1 MKRVKVSPKRVKE
14 PGNSVNPSQF
24 RVKVLQNRVNIM
36 STTIVLMKP
45 PQSFLR
51 ITIKGVG
58 AMNERLQLYLD
69 NVEKIRLYFGVD
81 GEKFAKRMAIQ
92 LTLRGIRFY
101 YHDYEEVQKHIKVN
115 TKWYSTPRSSI
126 KIGHAY
132 YVQFAKEPE
141 KVVQALKQQSMLPKP
156 KLANVEDSYIAA
168 IYIKDDEHVQKM
180 NELKGALAKQP
191 SLKYS
196 THTLSQCALLT
207 TRSESAEELATTYKR
222 YYSRLID
229 LKWKRGRETYQAAF
243 LLTMGTGTF
252 DDTTWDKV
260 KELATIIQTANSKL
274 EPRHYSV
281 VCLLALAKFEVTE
294 FPALNE
300 IHDEI
305 CKVIKANP
313 KYENTLLIAT
323 QIYTSNEAFGDL
335 PKYDIDFIDMVL
347 QGVDDGFGGDG
358 GDGGGGGGD

>member
-1 MKRVKVSPKRVKE
+1 MKE
-14 PGNSVNPSQF
+14 Q
-24 RVKVLQNRVNIM
+24 
-36 STTIVLMKP
+36 
-45 PQSFLR
+45 
-51 ITIKGVG
+51 
-58 AMNERLQLYLD
+58 LQLYVD

-81 GEKFAKRMAIQ
+81 GERYAKKMAIQ

-101 YHDYEEVQKHIKVN
+101 YHDYEEVQKHIKAN

-126 KIGHAY
+126 KIAHAY

-141 KVVQALKQQSMLPKP
+141 KVVHAFKQQSMIPKP
-156 KLANVEDSYIAA
+156 KLAVIEDSYIAA

-180 NELKGALAKQP
+180 NELKGALDKQP

-196 THTLSQCALLT
+196 PHTLSQCALLA
-207 TRSESAEELATTYKR
+207 TRPESSEQLATTYER

-229 LKWKRGRETYQAAF
+229 LKWKRGGETKQAAF

-252 DDTTWDKV
+252 NDATWAKV

-281 VCLLALAKFEVTE
+281 VCLLALAKFEITE
-294 FPALNE
+294 FPALNK

-335 PKYDIDFIDMVL
+335 PKYDIDFSDIFL
-347 QGVDDGFGGDG
+347 QGLDDFGGDG
-358 GDGGGGGGD
+358 GDGGGGGD